1 MGNNDLQGHPRGL
14 STLFFTEMWER
25 FSFYGMRAL
34 LVLFMVAKAPGLEY
48 DRVTASAVYGLYL
61 ALVYLTALPG
71 GWIAD
76 RLLGAQRAVWYG
88 GCIIA
93 LGHFTLAIPATGTF
107 YLGLL
112 FIVLGTA
119 LLKPNVSVIVGELYA
134 EGSARRDSGF
144 TIFYMG
150 INLGAMIGPFI
161 CSPLG
166 EKVNWHYGFAAAGV
180 GMVAGLIQY
189 RLTRWRLGEA
199 GLRPKGYD
207 PKSARRGWMIV
218 AAALAAIFAFALLAI
233 AGVIRL
239 EPVRLARQAT
249 RAIAALGL
257 LYLAGIFFLG
267 RLDAIERRRLIV
279 LIFLLV
285 ACVIFFMGFEQA
297 GSSLNLFAKDYTV
310 RTVSF
315 LNRDIAAGLFQSLNP
330 VFILTFAPLMASLWV
345 ALARRGLNPSTPAKF
360 GIGLILLGLGFVV
373 MIVASRRLI
382 VAGGIG
388 QVGPLWL
395 VATYL
400 IHTLGE
406 LCLSPVGLS
415 AVTKLAPRRF
425 VGQMMGMWFLATA
438 LGSLTA
444 GLLAGE
450 ISQVPVAD
458 MPSIYLRIALIT
470 ASAGAVLIILARPL
484 KKLMGNVN

>member
-1 MGNNDLQGHPRGL
+1 MQNNHPRGL
-14 STLFFTEMWER
+14 YTLFFTEMWER

-34 LVLFMVAKAPGLEY
+34 LVLFMVAKAPEGGLAY
-48 DRVTASAVYGLYL
+48 DPETASAIYGLYL

-93 LGHFTLAIPATGTF
+93 LGHFTLAIPAASTF

-119 LLKPNVSVIVGELYA
+119 LLKPNVSVIVGELYP
-134 EGSARRDSGF
+134 EGSDRRDSGF

-150 INLGAMIGPFI
+150 INLGAMIGPLI

-166 EKVNWHYGFAAAGV
+166 ENVNWHLGFGAAGV

-189 RLTRWRLGEA
+189 RLTRWRLGES

-207 PKSARRGWMIV
+207 PKLARTGWAIV
-218 AAALAAIFAFALLAI
+218 GAGLVAVFTIVLLAI
-233 AGVIRL
+233 GGVIHL
-239 EPVRLARQAT
+239 EPVKLARQAT

-257 LYLAGIFFLG
+257 IYLAGIFVLG
-267 RLDAIERRRLIV
+267 KLNALERRRFIV
-279 LIFLLV
+279 LIFLLI

-297 GSSLNLFAKDYTV
+297 GSSLNLFAQNYTV
-310 RTVSF
+310 RTMF
-315 LNRDIAAGLFQSLNP
+315 NREIPAGLFQSLNP
-330 VFILTFAPLMASLWV
+330 VFILTFAPLMAALWV
-345 ALARRGLNPSTPAKF
+345 ALAKRGLNPSTPAKF
-360 GIGLILLGLGFVV
+360 GFGLILLGLGFVV

-382 VAGGIG
+382 APGGTSIAQVA
-388 QVGPLWL
+388 PWWL
-395 VATYL
+395 FVTYL
-400 IHTLGE
+400 IHTIGE

-450 ISQVPVAD
+450 ISKVPVTE

-470 ASAGAVLIILARPL
+470 AGCGMALLLLAKPL
-484 KKLMGNVN
+484 KKVLGSS